1 MTLSVETVGKPDN
14 RNYHVAMSAT
24 KTTCVRS
31 YLLDA
36 GNRHGMIAR
45 ALSIASVFACGGAV
59 KGADAPLQQAA
70 WDGDVGQV
78 KALLAAGTKV
88 NDEAYGV
95 RPPLYLTIVQGQQR
109 NTAVAKL
116 LLAAGAN
123 PNVEVDDGYPDG
135 RRVVLQTAVEWGNI
149 EIIKALLAAGAKV
162 DHVDKSGQQP
172 IHTAVGRG
180 NIETAKVLLAA
191 GAKIDAKI
199 KSNESDSRN
208 GYQPVHVAAFHGNTA
223 TVDFLISMGAD
234 VNAKDAFGNTVVKT
248 VVYGGCNADR
258 IKTLQLLIDSGAKP
272 DIADRDGRT
281 PLDHATFYKDAATI
295 RILQAAGAKPGDASL
310 ETAVRNG
317 DVKTLTMLAPKFD
330 ASNATGG
337 RFLHAAVGMWC
348 DDNAEMVGF
357 LLTAGADP
365 NVADD
370 KGRRPLHDAAQYC
383 HPAAVKLLLDSKAD
397 VRATDNDGRT
407 ALHCMAT
414 ASPAYY
420 GPISWLGEAGSLEA
434 HLKAYELWHSTN
446 LMKIA
451 KTLREAGTPAD
462 LAILDKQGKRASD
475 IAKETEDREGTM
487 GAELKNEVSY
497 YRKRMAAYLAGGEF
511 PAPEDPT
518 PVFFELAR
526 YGNTGDAQ
534 NMLSLGAK
542 VNATDAEGNRPIHF
556 AAAKNQWDMVK
567 FLIANGADVKVSNKA
582 GVQPIHY
589 AANCGYIHSNDDPV
603 GLLVKHGAK
612 VTVADQRGRTPLH
625 WLLTDTME
633 ERAKKE
639 GISNAGV
646 VYYEMDMA
654 KALVKAGADPT
665 AADLAGETPL
675 AIARTTQREKLVEY
689 FNEVVVQKKTTE
701 IN

>member
-24 KTTCVRS
+24 KTTCVCSHLRQVT
-31 YLLDA
+31 
-36 GNRHGMIAR
+36 IVR
-45 ALSIASVFACGGAV
+45 AFLIASVFACGGAAN
-59 KGADAPLQQAA
+59 GADAPLQQAA
-70 WDGDVGQV
+70 WDGNVEQV

-135 RRVVLQTAVEWGNI
+135 RRVVLQTAVEWGNT
-149 EIIKALLAAGAKV
+149 EIMKALLAAGAKV

-180 NIETAKVLLAA
+180 SIETAKVLLAA
-191 GAKIDAKI
+191 GARIDAKI
-199 KSNESDSRN
+199 QSNEMDSRN
-208 GYQPVHVAAFHGNTA
+208 GYQPIHVAAFHGNSA
-223 TVDFLISMGAD
+223 TVKYLISMGAD
-234 VNAKDAFGNTVVKT
+234 VNAKDASGNTVVKT

-272 DIADRDGRT
+272 DIADHDGRT
-281 PLDHATFYKDAATI
+281 PLDHATFSKDAAAI
-295 RILQAAGAKPGDASL
+295 RILQAAGAKPSEASL

-317 DVKTLTMLAPKFD
+317 DVKTLTMLAPKFN
-330 ASNATGG
+330 ASNEAGG
-337 RFLHAAVGMWC
+337 RFLHAAMGMWC
-348 DDNAEMVGF
+348 DDNAEMVRF

-365 NVADD
+365 NVPDA

-383 HPAAVKLLLDSKAD
+383 HPDAVKLLLDARAD

-407 ALHCMAT
+407 ALHCLAT

-434 HLKAYELWHSTN
+434 HLRAYELWHATN

-475 IAKETEDREGTM
+475 IAKETEDREGAM
-487 GAELKNEVSY
+487 GAELKNEVAA
-497 YRKRMAAYLAGGEF
+497 YRKRMTAYLAGGGF

-542 VNATDAEGNRPIHF
+542 LNATDAEGNRPIHF

-567 FLIANGADVKVSNKA
+567 FLIANGAEVEVSNKA

-589 AANCGYIHSNDDPV
+589 AANCGYIIHSNADPV
-603 GLLVKHGAK
+603 GLLVKQGAK
-612 VTVADQRGRTPLH
+612 VTVADERGRTPLH
-625 WLLTDTME
+625 WLLTDTVE

-646 VYYEMDMA
+646 QYYEMDMA
-654 KALVKAGADPT
+654 KALVKAGADPS
-665 AADLAGETPL
+665 AADLAGETPM
-675 AIARTTQREKLVEY
+675 AIARKTQREKLVEY
-689 FNEVVVQKKTTE
+689 FNEVVAQKKPTKKTE
-701 IN
+701 P